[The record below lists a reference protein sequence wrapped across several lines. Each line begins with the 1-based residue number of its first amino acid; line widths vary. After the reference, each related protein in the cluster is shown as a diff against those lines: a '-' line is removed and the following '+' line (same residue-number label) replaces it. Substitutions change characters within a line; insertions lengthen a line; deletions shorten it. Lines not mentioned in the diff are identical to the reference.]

1 MNVPVPYILITAVLM
16 IKSWFEDFDA
26 KNFLKL
32 IEALKTI
39 MDFII
44 TLTALLKI
52 LHGKEKKK

>member
-1 MNVPVPYILITAVLM
+1 MDTSVPYILIAAVLM
-16 IKSWFEDFDA
+16 IKSWFEDFDIE
-26 KNFLKL
+26 NFLKL
-32 IEALKTI
+32 IEDLKTI